1 MAKIRILLADDHAML
16 RAGIRALIHSQ
27 PGLEVVAE
35 AADGLE
41 AIRKAGD
48 TLPDLALMDLTMPG
62 MSGTAAIE
70 QVRKASPGTRVLV
83 VTVHDD
89 AADARAALEAGAAGY
104 VTKDM
109 EGPELLAAIRAL
121 ARGRTFVA
129 HSQAASPGGTSPAG
143 AAAAQRLSERERQVL
158 ELVARGHTNRE
169 VAERL
174 VLFIKT
180 VETYRARLSDKLG
193 LRTRAELVR
202 FAAET
207 GLLDLPRNP
216 APEPGP

>member
-1 MAKIRILLADDHAML
+1 MAKIRILLADDHAVL
-16 RAGIRALIHSQ
+16 RAGLRALIHSQ
-27 PGLEVVAE
+27 PGMEVVAE

-41 AIRKAGD
+41 AIRKAGE
-48 TLPDLALMDLTMPG
+48 TSPELALLDLTMPG
-62 MSGTAAIE
+62 LSGIAAIE
-70 QVRKASPGTRVLV
+70 QVRQASPGTRVV
-83 VTVHDD
+83 VLTVHDD
-89 AADARAALEAGAAGY
+89 AYARAALDAGAAGY

-109 EGPELLAAIRAL
+109 EGPELLAAIRAV

-129 HSQAASPGGTSPAG
+129 HALAAGPSG
-143 AAAAQRLSERERQVL
+143 AAAAGERAAERLSERERQVL

-174 VLFIKT
+174 ALSIKT

-207 GLLDLPRNP
+207 GLFVLTRNP
-216 APEPGP
+216 PPPADP

>member
-1 MAKIRILLADDHAML
+1 VAKIRILLADDHAVL
-16 RAGIRALIHSQ
+16 RAGLRALIHSQ
-27 PGLEVVAE
+27 PGMEVVAE

-41 AIRKAGD
+41 AIRDAGE
-48 TLPDLALMDLTMPG
+48 TLPDLALLDLSMPG
-62 MSGTAAIE
+62 MSGIAAID

-83 VTVHDD
+83 LTVHDD
-89 AADARAALEAGAAGY
+89 AAYARAALDAGAAGY

-109 EGPELLAAIRAL
+109 EGPELLAAIRAV

-129 HSQAASPGGTSPAG
+129 HALAADPSGDG
-143 AAAAQRLSERERQVL
+143 AAGERAAARLSERERQVL

-169 VAERL
+169 VAQRL
-174 VLFIKT
+174 ALSIKT

-207 GLLDLPRNP
+207 GLLVLTRNP
-216 APEPGP
+216 PPPADL